1 MIPGTRSVDGGELA
15 AIARAIA
22 YREVLWRPIVRHD
35 PSRRWFM
42 RSYRTP
48 EVEAWLLTW
57 TVTQAIELHDH
68 GGSAGAM
75 LVVEGELLEVIADPA
90 VPSRVVSVRRPHLS
104 LHTFGPM
111 HIHGLTNLGPGPA
124 TSIHVYS
131 PPLSQMTY
139 YDREAPDLTPLRVEG
154 VEAESEVQ
162 VAR

>member
-1 MIPGTRSVDGGELA
+1 MILGTQRIDGGDLA

-22 YREVLWRPIVRHD
+22 YREALWRPIVRHD
-35 PSRRWFM
+35 PFRRWFM
-42 RSYRTP
+42 RNYRTP

-57 TVTQAIELHDH
+57 TGTQAIELHDH

-75 LVVEGELLEVIADPA
+75 FVVEGELLEVIADPA
-90 VPSRVVSVRRPHLS
+90 VPSRVLSVRRPHGS
-104 LHTFGPM
+104 LQTFGPM
-111 HIHGLTNLGPGPA
+111 HIHGLTNVGPGRA

-139 YDREAPDLTPLRVEG
+139 YDREAPALTPLRVEG
-154 VEAESEVQ
+154 VEAEGDVL